1 MNRLLALLSTVLL
14 AFSMGA
20 CSDNS
25 GQEPNPDP
33 GPNPTPDPGKDEPV
47 GGGVAIPI
55 QLLIEKGS
63 LINSY
68 IDPTGLEV
76 SLSNQGKNI
85 EVRCY
90 GDKFY
95 YSRILGREWTWW
107 NQTPIG
113 MTPTE
118 EMYAG
123 FEALAAANGDTGFD
137 GAVSV
142 FLFPY
147 GMDENTCLSQPIRSI
162 EVTGA
167 KAWDEEH
174 PAGAPLGDMIRVF
187 APRYSEIFDS
197 GYELL
202 YPNWGTADRYDP
214 EEYPRREDFPL
225 DYSSRDA
232 DWKLLSE
239 LDETDLAIF
248 PARFTLKSLPYLP
261 LSGQRI
267 TVKITLADGTVL
279 TGVCQE

>member
-14 AFSMGA
+14 ACNIGG

-25 GQEPNPDP
+25 TVTPVPDP
-33 GPNPTPDPGKDEPV
+33 EPTPDPVKDEPV

-142 FLFPY
+142 FLFP
-147 GMDENTCLSQPIRSI
+147 
-162 EVTGA
+162 
-167 KAWDEEH
+167 
-174 PAGAPLGDMIRVF
+174 
-187 APRYSEIFDS
+187 
-197 GYELL
+197 
-202 YPNWGTADRYDP
+202 
-214 EEYPRREDFPL
+214 
-225 DYSSRDA
+225 
-232 DWKLLSE
+232 
-239 LDETDLAIF
+239 
-248 PARFTLKSLPYLP
+248 
-261 LSGQRI
+261 
-267 TVKITLADGTVL
+267 
-279 TGVCQE
+279 